1 MRVVIQRVQ
10 EASVTIENSI
20 VGEVGLGLLV
30 LLGIE
35 ESDTLEDIDYLVKKL
50 NQLRI
55 FSNEEGKMNA
65 SIQDVQGSFLV
76 VSQFTLHA
84 STNKG
89 NRPSF
94 IRSAHPDQAIPLYNS
109 FISALNKFANVS
121 VETGEFGADM
131 KVRLLN
137 DGPVTLLL
145 DSKEKSF

>member
-65 SIQDVQGSFLV
+65 SIQDVDGSFLV

-94 IRSAHPDQAIPLYNS
+94 IRAANPDQAIPLYNS